1 VDDIADSRDTRCL
14 PDGALSQQ
22 DNFLV
27 ALFRQTADSKKANT
41 SNTEDI
47 PAPAIK
53 RVGDKQE

>member
-1 VDDIADSRDTRCL
+1 MDGSADSRDTRYL
-14 PDGALSQQ
+14 PDGALSQR
-22 DNFLV
+22 DNILA
-27 ALFRQTADSKKANT
+27 ALFRQTADSKRAST